1 MVSSRPHVVLP
12 SRELEEFVHQLKLS
26 PQMLNPVVLFR
37 LELQDQLFELS
48 VFGADLLLNHV
59 GSVL

>member
-1 MVSSRPHVVLP
+1 MLP

-26 PQMLNPVVLFR
+26 PQMLNPAVLFR

-48 VFGADLLLNHV
+48 VFSADARTFGLIRSLIPAAN
-59 GSVL
+59 